1 MTYRP
6 VWNLHSA
13 SFSRCYDGAEY
24 DSVTGYRLRFIGV
37 TWAQLHSVRIDMP
50 LPFFTTR
57 SLIALAPLYLATLCG
72 CTVVNPNNAADLS
85 AFSKDLDW
93 DDDVFEV
100 RSADGKLTVRTFGQG
115 EGNEVSEQQIEG
127 TVVGAEAAD
136 LNHDGFPEVL
146 VYVTSDGSGSYGTVI
161 GYSSNNGKS
170 MSQIYFPPTAE
181 NSKIS
186 QGYMGHDTFSTAE
199 DTLVQSFP
207 VYRPGDTNSNPTGP
221 TRQVQYALV
230 EGEGGRR
237 FEVSR
242 TFEN

>member
-1 MTYRP
+1 MR
-6 VWNLHSA
+6 L
-13 SFSRCYDGAEY
+13 
-24 DSVTGYRLRFIGV
+24 SVSSSLRALF
-37 TWAQLHSVRIDMP
+37 P
-50 LPFFTTR
+50 LC
-57 SLIALAPLYLATLCG
+57 LAALVG
-72 CTVVNPNNAADLS
+72 CAVVNPNNTADIS
-85 AFSKDLDW
+85 FFSKDLQW

-100 RSADGKLTVRTFGQG
+100 RSTGGKLTIRTFGQD
-115 EGNEVSEQQIEG
+115 EGNEIFEQSIEG
-127 TVVGAEAAD
+127 MVTGAEAAD

-146 VYVTSDGSGSYGTVI
+146 VYVTSDGSGSYGSVI

-181 NSKIS
+181 NSKIN

-207 VYRPGDTNSNPTGP
+207 VYRPSDTNSNPTGP

-230 EGEGGRR
+230 GDMSSRK

>member
-1 MTYRP
+1 MRRSVLASLCLRALLP
-6 VWNLHSA
+6 V
-13 SFSRCYDGAEY
+13 
-24 DSVTGYRLRFIGV
+24 SV
-37 TWAQLHSVRIDMP
+37 
-50 LPFFTTR
+50 
-57 SLIALAPLYLATLCG
+57 ATSCG
-72 CTVVNPNNAADLS
+72 CAVVNPDTTRDVS
-85 AFSKDLDW
+85 AFSKDLQW
-93 DDDVFEV
+93 DDDVFEI
-100 RSADGKLTVRTFGQG
+100 RSSNGSLTIRTFGQD
-115 EGNEVSEQQIEG
+115 EGNEIFERPIEG
-127 TVVGAEAAD
+127 RVSGAEAAD

-181 NSKIS
+181 NSKIN

-230 EGEGGRR
+230 EGEASRA
-237 FEVSR
+237 FAVSR

>member
-1 MTYRP
+1 MRLP
-6 VWNLHSA
+6 PSCFL
-13 SFSRCYDGAEY
+13 
-24 DSVTGYRLRFIGV
+24 SVLV
-37 TWAQLHSVRIDMP
+37 P
-50 LPFFTTR
+50 L
-57 SLIALAPLYLATLCG
+57 SLATLFG
-72 CTVVNPNNAADLS
+72 CAVVNPNNSADVS
-85 AFSKDLDW
+85 SFSKDLQW

-100 RSADGKLTVRTFGQG
+100 RSTGGKLTIRTFGQDQ
-115 EGNEVSEQQIEG
+115 GNEIFEQAIEG
-127 TVVGAEAAD
+127 MVTGAEAAD

-181 NSKIS
+181 NSKIN
-186 QGYMGHDTFSTAE
+186 QGYMGHDTFTTAE

-207 VYRPGDTNSNPTGP
+207 VYRPGDSNANPTGP

-230 EGEGGRR
+230 GDMSSRK

>member
-1 MTYRP
+1 MRRS
-6 VWNLHSA
+6 VLA
-13 SFSRCYDGAEY
+13 SLC
-24 DSVTGYRLRFIGV
+24 LRGV
-37 TWAQLHSVRIDMP
+37 
-50 LPFFTTR
+50 LPIFVV
-57 SLIALAPLYLATLCG
+57 TLCG
-72 CTVVNPNNAADLS
+72 CAVVNPDNTRGLS
-85 AFSKDLDW
+85 AFSKDLQW

-100 RSADGKLTVRTFGQG
+100 RASNGTLTIRTFGQD
-115 EGNEVSEQQIEG
+115 EGNEIFEQSIQG
-127 TVVGAEAAD
+127 RVTGAETAD

-170 MSQIYFPPTAE
+170 MSQIHFPPTAE
-181 NSKIS
+181 NSKIN

-207 VYRPGDTNSNPTGP
+207 VYRPGDTNANPTGP

-230 EGEGGRR
+230 EGEASRA

-242 TFEN
+242 AFEN

>member
-1 MTYRP
+1 MR
-6 VWNLHSA
+6 L
-13 SFSRCYDGAEY
+13 
-24 DSVTGYRLRFIGV
+24 SVSSSLRALF
-37 TWAQLHSVRIDMP
+37 P
-50 LPFFTTR
+50 LC
-57 SLIALAPLYLATLCG
+57 LATLCG
-72 CTVVNPNNAADLS
+72 CAVVNPNNTGDVAS
-85 AFSKDLDW
+85 FSKDLQW
-93 DDDVFEV
+93 DSDVFEV
-100 RSADGKLTVRTFGQG
+100 RSASGKLTIRTFGQD
-115 EGNEVSEQQIEG
+115 EGNEIFEQSIEG
-127 TVVGAEAAD
+127 MVTGAEAAD

-161 GYSSNNGKS
+161 GYSSNNSKS

-181 NSKIS
+181 NSKIN

-207 VYRPGDTNSNPTGP
+207 VYRPGDSNANPTGP

-230 EGEGGRR
+230 GDMNSRK

>member
-1 MTYRP
+1 MRRS
-6 VWNLHSA
+6 VLA
-13 SFSRCYDGAEY
+13 SLC
-24 DSVTGYRLRFIGV
+24 LRAV
-37 TWAQLHSVRIDMP
+37 
-50 LPFFTTR
+50 LPIFVV
-57 SLIALAPLYLATLCG
+57 TLCG
-72 CTVVNPNNAADLS
+72 CAVVNPDNTRDLS
-85 AFSKDLDW
+85 AFSKDLQW

-100 RSADGKLTVRTFGQG
+100 RASNGTLTIRTFGQD
-115 EGNEVSEQQIEG
+115 EGNEIFEQSIQG
-127 TVVGAEAAD
+127 RVTGAETAD

-181 NSKIS
+181 NSKIN

-230 EGEGGRR
+230 EGEASRA
-237 FEVSR
+237 FAVSR